1 MRCNVVLLMAGICDG
16 TMQIWRESLH
26 RCNRIHVPLDGKA
39 YYRDTDGNKLL
50 DTGEA
55 YLLVNSFARNFTL
68 IPENRYYHLYLDFQ
82 TLPPLT
88 SRDVQSLDLANDPL
102 SRALLDAVT
111 AIIRENDPENCRIRS
126 ENAEAFAQI
135 SGILEVLMRHLQL
148 RYSLHVVKNPKIASA
163 IQYIEEHYSE
173 PLRNE
178 DLAAQLHIDAKYLI
192 RLFRRYMD
200 MPPHQYLSQCRIEHA
215 MTELHSGKSV
225 ADTAFACG
233 YQSEAAFRIAFK
245 RITGY
250 SPTTIRKSESKS

>member
-1 MRCNVVLLMAGICDG
+1 MRCNVVLLIAGICDG

-26 RCNRIHVPLDGKA
+26 RCNRIHMPLEGKA
-39 YYRDTDGNKLL
+39 YYLDTDGNKLL

-68 IPENRYYHLYLDFQ
+68 IPDNRYYHLYLDFQ

-88 SRDVQSLDLANDPL
+88 SRDVLALDTANDPIA
-102 SRALLDAVT
+102 RALLDAVK
-111 AIIRENDPENCRIRS
+111 AIILGHDPQNCRIRA
-126 ENAEAFAQI
+126 EHTEAFTQI
-135 SGILEVLMRHLQL
+135 SGILEVLMRHLQVRHSL
-148 RYSLHVVKNPKIASA
+148 RVVENPKIARA
-163 IQYIEEHYSE
+163 IQYMEEHYAE
-173 PLRNE
+173 PIRNE
-178 DLAAQLHIDAKYLI
+178 EIAAQLHIDAKYLV

-215 MTELHSGKSV
+215 LTELHSGKSV
-225 ADTAFACG
+225 ADTAFSCG

-250 SPTTIRKSESKS
+250 SPTTIRKSENQ